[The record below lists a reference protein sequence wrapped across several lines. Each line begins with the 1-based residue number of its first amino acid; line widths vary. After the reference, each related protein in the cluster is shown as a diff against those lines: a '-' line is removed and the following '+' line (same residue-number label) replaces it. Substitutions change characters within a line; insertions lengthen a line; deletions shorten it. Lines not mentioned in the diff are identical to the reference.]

1 MKGATDQ
8 IRHTVLPQL
17 VRRPMKDTERA
28 AAEQIVKWRRR
39 SHFKQLQWRS
49 LPTLLHVVPDL
60 IENCLCGPTQC
71 AQTGLIYR

>member
-8 IRHTVLPQL
+8 IRHPVRPQL
-17 VRRPMKDTERA
+17 VRRPMKDTGRA

-39 SHFKQLQWRS
+39 SHLKQLKWRS
-49 LPTLLHVVPDL
+49 LPTHLHVAPDL

-71 AQTGLIYR
+71 AQTG